1 MTGPLP
7 GSPTSTVTGTPS
19 ETPAHSTPDLVPALT
34 IAPRTVVVDERT
46 ARVGEVMGC
55 EGPYVQLRP
64 LGGGREWDADPA
76 RVRPASA
83 EERLRAGVAAANAR
97 SRRAPGGLAGPG

>member
-1 MTGPLP
+1 MTGTL
-7 GSPTSTVTGTPS
+7 SI
-19 ETPAHSTPDLVPALT
+19 TPAHPAPELVPALT
-34 IAPRTVVVDERT
+34 IAPRTVVVDECT
-46 ARVGEVMGC
+46 ARGEVMGC

-83 EERLRAGVAAANAR
+83 EERLRAAVAAANAR